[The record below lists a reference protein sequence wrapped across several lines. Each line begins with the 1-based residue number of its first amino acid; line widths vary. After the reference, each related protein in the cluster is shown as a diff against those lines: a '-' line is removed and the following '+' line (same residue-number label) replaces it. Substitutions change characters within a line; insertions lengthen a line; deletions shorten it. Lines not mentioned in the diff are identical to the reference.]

1 MLKNIYTKRFF
12 WKILFLILG
21 LIIALSS
28 LYYSNN
34 IVQKLADEEEKKV
47 KLIAKAWRELAD
59 VNSTADISFLLDIIK
74 DNSTVPVILAT
85 VNNEIVSWKNLDS
98 LQVQQNPSYLQE
110 VLQDMKNQNE
120 AIPVV
125 ADEATLQYIYYK
137 NSILIDALKF
147 YPWIQLSVIFLFM
160 ILAYSAFSS
169 SRNAEQKQV
178 WVGMAKETA
187 HQLGTPLSSLYG
199 WLEYFKSV
207 GTSEEICNEIAKDIE
222 RLNIVADRFSK
233 IGSVPKL
240 EKENLVK
247 LMQQNIDYLQKR
259 ISKNI
264 KLTFISVVGSDSF
277 VFVSVPLFNWVIEN
291 VCKNAVDAMGGNG
304 ELNIEISEDKNGFFV
319 DIQDTGKGIPKAQI
333 KQIFKPGITS
343 KKRGWGLGLSLA
355 KRIIKEYHQGKI
367 FVKHSEVGVGTTIR
381 IVLPKQINS

>member
-12 WKILFLILG
+12 WKILFLVLG
-21 LIIALSS
+21 LLIALSS

-59 VNSTADISFLLDIIK
+59 VNSNADISFLLDIIK

-85 VNNEIVSWKNLDS
+85 ADNEIVSWKNLDS
-98 LQVQQNPSYLQE
+98 IQAEQNPSYLKE
-110 VLQDMKNQNE
+110 ILMDMKNQNE
-120 AIPVV
+120 AIKV
-125 ADEATLQYIYYK
+125 EINENTSQFIYYK
-137 NSILIDALKF
+137 NSILIDALKY

-199 WLEYFKSV
+199 WLEYFKST
-207 GTSEEICNEIAKDIE
+207 GTSAEICAEIEKDIE
-222 RLNIVADRFSK
+222 RLNIIADRFSK
-233 IGSVPKL
+233 IGSTPKL
-240 EKENLVK
+240 EKENIVQ
-247 LMQQNIDYLQKR
+247 LMQKNIEYLQKR

-264 KLTFISVVGSDSF
+264 QLNFSSVVSSDST
-277 VFVSVPLFNWVIEN
+277 VYVSVPLLNWVIEN

-304 ELNIEISEDKNGFFV
+304 ELSIVITEDKSGFII

-333 KQIFKPGITS
+333 KQIFKPGFTS

-355 KRIIKEYHQGKI
+355 KRIIEEYHQGKI
-367 FVKHSEVGVGTTIR
+367 FVKHSEINVGTTIR
-381 IVLPKQINS
+381 IILPKQIYS

>member
-12 WKILFLILG
+12 WKILFLVLG
-21 LIIALSS
+21 LLIALTS

-47 KLIAKAWRELAD
+47 NLIAKAWRELAD

-85 VNNEIVSWKNLDS
+85 ADNEIVSWKNLDS
-98 LQVQQNPSYLQE
+98 LQAEQNPTYLQA

-125 ADEATLQYIYYK
+125 IDEETFQYIYYK
-137 NSILIDALKF
+137 NSILIDALKY

-199 WLEYFKSV
+199 WLEYFKST
-207 GTSEEICNEIAKDIE
+207 GTSEEICNEIEKDIE

-240 EKENLVK
+240 EQENLVK

-259 ISKNI
+259 ISKNV
-264 KLTFISVVGSDSF
+264 KLTFSSVVGSDSA
-277 VFVSVPLFNWVIEN
+277 VFVSIPLFNWVIEN

-304 ELNIEISEDKNGFFV
+304 ELNIEISEDKNGFLV

-367 FVKHSEVGVGTTIR
+367 YVKHSEVGVGTTIR

>member
-12 WKILFLILG
+12 WKILFLVLG
-21 LIIALSS
+21 LLIALSS

-47 KLIAKAWRELAD
+47 KLIAKVWRELAD

-85 VNNEIVSWKNLDS
+85 ADNEIVSWKNLDS
-98 LQVQQNPSYLQE
+98 IQAEQNPSYLKE
-110 VLQDMKNQNE
+110 VLMDMKNQNE
-120 AIPVV
+120 AIKV
-125 ADEATLQYIYYK
+125 EINENTSQFIYYK

-199 WLEYFKSV
+199 WLEYFKSS
-207 GTSEEICNEIAKDIE
+207 GTSAEICAEIEKDIE
-222 RLNIVADRFSK
+222 RLNIIADRFSK
-233 IGSVPKL
+233 IGSTPKL
-240 EKENLVK
+240 EKENIVQ
-247 LMQQNIDYLQKR
+247 LMQKNIEYLQKR

-264 KLTFISVVGSDSF
+264 QLNFSSVVSSDST
-277 VFVSVPLFNWVIEN
+277 VYVSFPLLNWVIEN

-304 ELNIEISEDKNGFFV
+304 ELSIVITEDKSGFII

-333 KQIFKPGITS
+333 KQIFKPGFTS

-355 KRIIKEYHQGKI
+355 KRIIEEYHQGKI
-367 FVKHSEVGVGTTIR
+367 FVKHSEINVGTTIR
-381 IVLPKQINS
+381 IILPKQIYS

>member
-12 WKILFLILG
+12 WKILFLVLG
-21 LIIALSS
+21 LLIALTS

-47 KLIAKAWRELAD
+47 NLIAKAWRELAD

-85 VNNEIVSWKNLDS
+85 ADNEIVSWKNLDS
-98 LQVQQNPSYLQE
+98 LQAEQNPTYLQA

-125 ADEATLQYIYYK
+125 IDDKTLQYIYYK

-199 WLEYFKSV
+199 WLEYFKST
-207 GTSEEICNEIAKDIE
+207 GTSEEICNEIEKDIE

-240 EKENLVK
+240 EQENLVK

-259 ISKNI
+259 ISKNV
-264 KLTFISVVGSDSF
+264 KLTFSSVVGSDSF

-367 FVKHSEVGVGTTIR
+367 YVKHSEVGVGTTIR

>member
-12 WKILFLILG
+12 WKILFLTLG

-28 LYYSNN
+28 LYYSHN

-47 KLIAKAWRELAD
+47 KLVAKAWRELAD

-85 VNNEIVSWKNLDS
+85 ADNEIVTWKNLDS
-98 LQVQQNPSYLQE
+98 LKVSKHPDYLQE

-125 ADEATLQYIYYK
+125 IDDKTLQYIYYK

-199 WLEYFKSV
+199 WLEYFKST
-207 GTSEEICNEIAKDIE
+207 GTSEEICNEIEKDIE

-240 EKENLVK
+240 EQENLVK

-264 KLTFISVVGSDSF
+264 KLTFSSVVGSDSF

-291 VCKNAVDAMGGNG
+291 VCKNAVDAMSGNG

-367 FVKHSEVGVGTTIR
+367 YVKHSEVGVGTTIR